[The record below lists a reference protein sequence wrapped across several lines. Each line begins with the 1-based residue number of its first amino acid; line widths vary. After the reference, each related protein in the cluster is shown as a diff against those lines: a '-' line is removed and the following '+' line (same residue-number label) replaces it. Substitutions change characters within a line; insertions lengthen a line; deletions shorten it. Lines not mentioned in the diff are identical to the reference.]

1 MYKII
6 RFKIFESFE
15 DQLVFKAIEEIN
27 NSMFENLDPFDSIA
41 GGECHD
47 IALISYLYCIES
59 GFLNDPYI
67 LWTGNHAWVEG
78 KYLDNSVVLDIV
90 AVNQEHLGGAFK
102 PVSEKNLAGYKYYQN
117 PQITNDID
125 EYVNRNFEI
134 NISIDDAGY
143 AMEEL
148 SFLNDYV

>member
-1 MYKII
+1 MYRIR

-15 DQLVFKAIEEIN
+15 DQIVSKAIEEIN
-27 NSMFENLDPFDSIA
+27 NSIFENLDPFDSIA

-47 IALISYLYCIES
+47 VALISYLYCIES

-78 KYLDNSVVLDIV
+78 KYMDNRVVLDLV

-102 PVSEKNLAGYKYYQN
+102 PVSEKNLVGYEYYQN
-117 PQITNDID
+117 PQITNSID
-125 EYVNRNFEI
+125 EYIDRNFGI
-134 NISIDDAGY
+134 NIPIEDAEY

-148 SFLNDYV
+148 SFLNDYL